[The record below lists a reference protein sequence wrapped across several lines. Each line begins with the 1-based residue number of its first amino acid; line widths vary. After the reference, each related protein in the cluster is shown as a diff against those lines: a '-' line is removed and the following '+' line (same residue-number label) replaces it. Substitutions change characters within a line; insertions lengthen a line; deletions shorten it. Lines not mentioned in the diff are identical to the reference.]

1 MSHYLEQ
8 NGDDLWLDGPPVYFC
23 FGPQQA
29 GESVLA
35 VISWD
40 SWGRTLDLICA
51 TCCFLIIFFSRPHSE
66 TLLFLKIKNGWRRV
80 FWHRQ
85 HDPVA
90 IRDCHMQVVTAG
102 LLWSELNFAQVQ
114 RMFPRSHRET
124 NLKGWSGNVFVFCR
138 RCCRALWLH
147 KKSSV
152 ISSFTKTNT
161 SLHIYREIMLIL
173 IFCLMKCLL
182 S

>member
-51 TCCFLIIFFSRPHSE
+51 TCCFLIIFVPGH
-66 TLLFLKIKNGWRRV
+66 TLRLFLKIKNGWRHV

-102 LLWSELNFAQVQ
+102 LLWSELNFARVQ
-114 RMFPRSHRET
+114 RMFPRQTIVTGRLTWRDDQVMFLFFAGGAAELFDCTRSH
-124 NLKGWSGNVFVFCR
+124 L
-138 RCCRALWLH
+138 
-147 KKSSV
+147 
-152 ISSFTKTNT
+152 SFHPLQRQTHHYAYIEK
-161 SLHIYREIMLIL
+161 
-173 IFCLMKCLL
+173 
-182 S
+182 

>member
-8 NGDDLWLDGPPVYFC
+8 NGDDLWLDGPPVYFFWAPTGWRISTGC
-23 FGPQQA
+23 NILRQLRKNTW
-29 GESVLA
+29 SDLCHVLFF
-35 VISWD
+35 D
-40 SWGRTLDLICA
+40 Y
-51 TCCFLIIFFSRPHSE
+51 FFSRPHSE

-102 LLWSELNFAQVQ
+102 LLWSELNFARVQ

-147 KKSSV
+147 KKSPV

-173 IFCLMKCLL
+173 IFCLIKCLL